1 MDRNESVIIRHRLRQ
16 LHATFSMASASEL
29 QPGKHGELLLH
40 DQHCLVLPVTGR
52 CEIQIKGK
60 SSHVAEAGG
69 LYYYREGVQ
78 TSCVVREGEPFRFY
92 WISFHLDAGS
102 TEFIRLLKLPIRS
115 RIDDPERV
123 KTLFRQL
130 ADSRSRRTLS
140 DELKARAVVM
150 ELVAFFLEEGLR
162 SGEMLSEHPELQ
174 LLSGV
179 LSYIDEHLM
188 DALTVEEL
196 AKLAYLHPNYF
207 ITYFRSLT
215 GLTPIQYVNQRK
227 IEYAREL
234 LDSGELPV
242 QEAARAIGL
251 NNPYFSRLFKQQI
264 GLSPRRYRQL
274 MAERREHLE
283 QQEKQQPALP
293 EAGPWL
299 EEFAWLD
306 EPQASPHAIARP
318 IASLA

>member
-1 MDRNESVIIRHRLRQ
+1 M
-16 LHATFSMASASEL
+16 
-29 QPGKHGELLLH
+29 
-40 DQHCLVLPVTGR
+40 
-52 CEIQIKGK
+52 
-60 SSHVAEAGG
+60 
-69 LYYYREGVQ
+69 YYFHEGVQ
-78 TSCVVREGEPFRFY
+78 TSCFVTEGEPFRFY
-92 WISFHLDAGS
+92 WMAFHLDAGS
-102 TEFIRLLKLPIRS
+102 TEFIRLMKLPLRA
-115 RIDDPERV
+115 RVDDPERV
-123 KTLFRQL
+123 RTLFRQL
-130 ADSRSRRTLS
+130 IDSRIRRTLS

-162 SGEMLSEHPELQ
+162 SGKLLSEHPELQ

-179 LSYIDEHLM
+179 LSYIDDHLM

-274 MAERREHLE
+274 MAERREHMAL
-283 QQEKQQPALP
+283 QEKLHSPLP
-293 EAGPWL
+293 EVSPWL

-306 EPQASPHAIARP
+306 EPEAKPAANARP
-318 IASLA
+318 IVSLA